1 MLPLGPKETERS
13 RLGFFSFCLPQGP
26 SLAMAGSSAVDR
38 PTEGPGP
45 VAGIRS
51 AEPRPG
57 TGGPTL
63 PSDHVERALQGSL
76 RDGVVPSAQPAAST
90 AVAGGHKLSWPPPQ
104 PPPRRD
110 SVDAKAA
117 HARQDRQ
124 TQAPMAAEGAS
135 QWPADGSHPKVA
147 VETST
152 ARNRPGPSGMTRTPA
167 GRSPRA
173 SLPPGATLGESA
185 ISPRAGAVWRSNP
198 ASVPSL
204 PGFSPGEGD
213 KYPER
218 PSSIASTRSTTTV
231 TAAMAAAGS
240 VWLMS
245 PEASFFRFWDPVILV
260 LLLVTATL
268 TPYEVAFLED
278 VSEDLDIL
286 WWLNRVIDIAFVVD
300 MVLQF
305 FIVKWMSPRQRFT
318 QSLRETSWVYVRGW
332 LLIDF
337 LSVFPWEFV
346 GGMLNDESVQ
356 SLSLLRVIRLFRL
369 LKLVRL
375 LRASRIL
382 KRWEADME
390 LRYSVMHLC
399 YFLLLCMTVSHWLAC
414 LWRLSVDDL
423 TRTDTWI
430 AAVSDTVDI
439 QSPLS
444 VYIASLYFSVYCV
457 TTAGFGDVVPQN
469 DMERLIAVLTM
480 AAGASIYAYSVG
492 SVSAIVASMDED
504 NNAFHQTMD
513 NLNAWMNDVCLPA
526 EMRAELRKYFHH
538 TRSLSREPT
547 YRRLLSHMSPVLRK
561 RVAAHCHSTWV
572 QQVPFFASK
581 LVPRMERDAF
591 VMEVSLRL
599 VPVSFAPDETVVR
612 HNEPA
617 QLLYILKRGLVI
629 QTLPALVGS
638 CGCNFRVLAPAVVGE
653 DFILTNFARPYSVR
667 SLTFLD
673 GYSLEK
679 RGLEHLLRHD
689 EFPYTKVVLRRQ
701 VILCALKARLP
712 ALALA
717 YALMTRAKGLPS
729 TDSDGD
735 SLRTITETG
744 KGQALGIS
752 PRHSAMAAGS
762 WATQRSPG
770 DRELGCSS
778 RSIGSGNGRTADD
791 STPRQASAGFSPAGA
806 GSMAPISSRPSMD
819 NLSEFGRRAEA
830 DPAGPA
836 VRGATAAARRAS
848 GLSLTG
854 LRGPRASL
862 SDHVLAQQVSS
873 QWESAKAL
881 LGMGQQLRSTS
892 PDDTTEARRSAIW
905 RPASFSDSPSGSLRA
920 LGTPA
925 RQTPR
930 ALHRSASE
938 INFSR
943 LRTSPLAG
951 RGEVPEHSGREPRQA
966 ECQTKAM
973 PDQRTGRTGS
983 VESLEHISEVE
994 LERPSPASSALGEP

>member
-1 MLPLGPKETERS
+1 M
-13 RLGFFSFCLPQGP
+13 
-26 SLAMAGSSAVDR
+26 
-38 PTEGPGP
+38 
-45 VAGIRS
+45 
-51 AEPRPG
+51 
-57 TGGPTL
+57 
-63 PSDHVERALQGSL
+63 
-76 RDGVVPSAQPAAST
+76 
-90 AVAGGHKLSWPPPQ
+90 
-104 PPPRRD
+104 
-110 SVDAKAA
+110 
-117 HARQDRQ
+117 
-124 TQAPMAAEGAS
+124 
-135 QWPADGSHPKVA
+135 
-147 VETST
+147 
-152 ARNRPGPSGMTRTPA
+152 
-167 GRSPRA
+167 
-173 SLPPGATLGESA
+173 
-185 ISPRAGAVWRSNP
+185 
-198 ASVPSL
+198 
-204 PGFSPGEGD
+204 
-213 KYPER
+213 
-218 PSSIASTRSTTTV
+218 

-245 PEASFFRFWDPVILV
+245 PDASFFRIWDPVILV

-278 VSEDLDIL
+278 FSEDFDSL

-305 FIVKWMSPRQRFT
+305 FIVKWVSTRQRFT
-318 QSLRETSWVYVRGW
+318 QSLRETSSVYVRGW

-346 GGMLNDESVQ
+346 GGVLNDESVQ

-382 KRWEADME
+382 KRWEADLE

-399 YFLLLCMTVSHWLAC
+399 YFLLLCITVSHWLAC

-439 QSPLS
+439 RSPLS
-444 VYIASLYFSVYCV
+444 VYVASLYFSVYCV

-469 DMERLIAVLTM
+469 DMERLIAILTM

-513 NLNAWMNDVCLPA
+513 NLNAWMNEVCLPA
-526 EMRAELRKYFHH
+526 TMRAELRKYFHH
-538 TRSLSREPT
+538 TRNLSKEPT
-547 YRRLLSHMSPVLRK
+547 YRRLLGHMSPVLRK
-561 RVAAHCHSTWV
+561 RVASHCHSTWV

-581 LVPRMERDAF
+581 LVPRLERDAF
-591 VMEVSLRL
+591 VMEVCLRL

-629 QTLPALVGS
+629 RTLPALVGN
-638 CGCNFRVLAPAVVGE
+638 CACNFRVLAPAVIGE
-653 DFILTNFARPYSVR
+653 DFILTNFTRPYSVR

-717 YALMTRAKGLPS
+717 YALMTRAQGLPS
-729 TDSDGD
+729 TDSEGG
-735 SLRTITETG
+735 SFRTLTEAGPPRARGT
-744 KGQALGIS
+744 S
-752 PRHSAMAAGS
+752 PRHSAAAAGG
-762 WATQRSPG
+762 WALQRSAG
-770 DRELGCSS
+770 GGEQCDSS
-778 RSIGSGNGRTADD
+778 RSIES
-791 STPRQASAGFSPAGA
+791 GA
-806 GSMAPISSRPSMD
+806 GQTQGNSSPSPRGAGLSPRGACERMPVSSRPSVD
-819 NLSEFGRRAEA
+819 DLSETGRREETE
-830 DPAGPA
+830 PAAPA

-848 GLSLTG
+848 GLSLTS
-854 LRGPRASL
+854 LHGPRASL

-881 LGMGQQLRSTS
+881 LGMGQRLPASAFNDADET
-892 PDDTTEARRSAIW
+892 RRSEIW
-905 RPASFSDSPSGSLRA
+905 RPASFSESPNGSLRA
-920 LGTPA
+920 LGASARLTPGV
-925 RQTPR
+925 
-930 ALHRSASE
+930 LHRSASE
-938 INFSR
+938 VCFSR
-943 LRTSPLAG
+943 ARTSPLAG
-951 RGEVPEHSGREPRQA
+951 SLPRSGHAGSEPRPSESQA
-966 ECQTKAM
+966 KAV
-973 PDQRTGRTGS
+973 PDQRTTGGVGS
-983 VESLEHISEVE
+983 AESLDHISEIDP
-994 LERPSPASSALGEP
+994 ERASSASSALGEG